1 MPADDKRIGR
11 KLIDAVK
18 NSTGSGRREVEVDHG
33 GATARAKI
41 GGSGPYGSS
50 IDELT
55 VVRPGDGDGDI
66 ERQADD
72 LVERLSYLPE
82 RIRKHEIAP
91 GLGGGVL
98 RSEPEDMR
106 DREYQEIGLQGGHE
120 ARVRRYRY
128 DPEAGER
135 RAIPQNYAHET
146 LERLA
151 DDLADTLGPPDDVTA
166 EP

>member
-1 MPADDKRIGR
+1 MPADDERIGR
-11 KLIDAVK
+11 KLIDALK
-18 NSTGSGRREVEVDHG
+18 NSTGAGKREVEVDHE

-41 GGSGPYGSS
+41 EGSGPYGSS

-55 VVRPGDGDGDI
+55 VVRPGQKDGDI

-72 LVERLSYLPE
+72 LVDRLSYLPE

-98 RSEPEDMR
+98 RSVPEDMR
-106 DREYQEIGLQGGHE
+106 EREYQEIELQGGEE

-128 DPEAGER
+128 DKDAGER

-146 LERLA
+146 LERLT
-151 DDLADTLGPPDDVTA
+151 DDLAGTLGPREPDDDV
-166 EP
+166 